1 MKYISK
7 KKLFYWGAGLITFV
21 LLEFYFHVFEYQ
33 TLTFV
38 QRAPIYQEDS
48 IIRYKY
54 LPNQRI
60 FRDNGIF
67 KTNKQGYLGDDFDLT
82 SNKYRIAIV
91 GSSGVAG
98 SITDKN
104 YYAYPQILQK
114 IFNENNFQDI
124 EILNCGIDGAQRS
137 YDNFMS
143 IENNVLKFS
152 PNLILFEIDMP
163 FIRSNCIRTC
173 YRNYTITC
181 PVQEKIFYQ
190 QKLKTMVDNIYNY
203 DWFLNIVFKS
213 YMVRAI
219 CKVVSDYIHWE
230 FLDSYREYLWLYWN
244 KILEYAQ
251 EKYYQKYTLEDSAQ
265 MINELKSKLRK
276 QNVGFYVLNY
286 EKKSPAIDL
295 AKNYKFPLLSLEI
308 EFEDDDYFNGHGHWN
323 EQGQSRVAD
332 SLFVRLIRFDLLKT
346 Y

>member
-1 MKYISK
+1 MKRISK
-7 KKLFYWGAGLITFV
+7 KKLFYVWVGLIAFV
-21 LLEFYFHVFEYQ
+21 LLELYFHVFEYRS
-33 TLTFV
+33 LTFT

-54 LPNQRI
+54 LPNQTI

-104 YYAYPQILQK
+104 YHAYPQILQK
-114 IFNENNFQDI
+114 IFNDNNFQDV

-137 YDNFMS
+137 YDNFIS
-143 IENNVLKFS
+143 IENNILKFS
-152 PNLILFEIDMP
+152 PNLILFEIDIP

-181 PVQEKIFYQ
+181 PVQEKVFYQ

-203 DWFLNIVFKS
+203 DWLLNIIFKS
-213 YMVRAI
+213 YMLRAF
-219 CKVVSDYIHWE
+219 CKVVSGMHWE

-244 KILEYAQ
+244 KILEYTQ
-251 EKYYQKYTLEDSAQ
+251 EKYYQYYTLEDSIR
-265 MINELKSKLRK
+265 MVNELKLRLRK
-276 QNVGFYVLNY
+276 QNVGFYILNY
-286 EKKSPAIDL
+286 DKNSPAIDL
-295 AKNYKFPLLSLEI
+295 AKKYKFPLLSLEI
-308 EFEDDDYFNGHGHWN
+308 EFEDNDYIYRAGHWN
-323 EQGQSRVAD
+323 AQGQRRVAD
-332 SLFVRLIRFDLLKT
+332 SLFVRLVRFDLLKT